1 MTNELLSVTRTIFDN
16 SNSERKQFWFVYS
29 DRLQVLLPFRQRKKE
44 SIACPLE
51 IHLLDEF
58 QSYSNTFFSDSNR
71 CACSGHVLH
80 KMKLKIKKTDDVLSP
95 QAIFGLLWK
104 QSIMK
109 TLLVLCVLGIAVLES
124 FVHGKIYFWKSIILS
139 IMNTISVSWK
149 DSLNLLCLLFLKI
162 ANSCTVS
169 IVVFPLPSL
178 CTPNSKLFILLIL
191 LLFLGCTDKRRYCTV
206 MAKMGYC
213 NKKSVSK
220 HLRRNCKKSCSLC
233 GGGSGGAGQCGFK
246 PGARIVG
253 GTEAPERA
261 WPWQA
266 QILWSTSGN
275 QFCGGTLVHPQWVV
289 TAAHCVYKE
298 TASNIRVRWA
308 DE

>member
-1 MTNELLSVTRTIFDN
+1 MICLLRSPTSSFTFSPKNKRINYVSSRNSSFRWISKLLKYIF
-16 SNSERKQFWFVYS
+16 
-29 DRLQVLLPFRQRKKE
+29 P
-44 SIACPLE
+44 
-51 IHLLDEF
+51 
-58 QSYSNTFFSDSNR
+58 DSNR

-80 KMKLKIKKTDDVLSP
+80 KMKLKIKKTDDVLGP

-162 ANSCTVS
+162 TNSCAVS